1 MVGQPSSRG
10 LGRSGEPRR
19 GLGRSGEARR
29 GLGRSGKLLGG
40 CWDALIRRS
49 MIFISFQRFSKE
61 IPSQSH
67 THVSEASNP

>member
-19 GLGRSGEARR
+19 GLGRSGEAWR

-40 CWDALIRRS
+40 S
-49 MIFISFQRFSKE
+49 HKE
-61 IPSQSH
+61 INDFH
-67 THVSEASNP
+67 